1 MRKDCIWKW
10 EDAWGSIAW
19 SRRSEAR
26 LVLEH
31 KGWVSG
37 NGGNEAMVGRSQ
49 ILNNCINDQ
58 LHMPYLA
65 TADHSLC
72 LETPSPWLPGY
83 HSLLVSLLP
92 YSGHSSVLFLTFA
105 FYTTYKLSA
114 FLRTQCWGLFSYS
127 THSFRWFSFLLRLPL
142 LPPCRWHTNL
152 SSRPVSPVCAASPLG
167 YLAGIKLTMSKAK
180 FNISTPLNLHHHLF
194 YFRLHCLPSSSG
206 PKPGSH
212 PLFVSPSVTS
222 NVNNHQGLSFS
233 LLSISWFYFLST
245 PVRNWIIL
253 QLHQLEGRPQDPD
266 EDATHQTTWF
276 ISFMRSRV
284 TVPDIWLQK
293 CELMN
298 AFCSIKFVVICYVA
312 IEN

>member
-49 ILNNCINDQ
+49 ILNNCIKNQ

-105 FYTTYKLSA
+105 FYTTYKCQHFSGPSTGAFFLTLHTPLGDLVFSLGSHYCLHADDIQTWALTLSPLSLLHLHLDILQVSSLPCLKPNST
-114 FLRTQCWGLFSYS
+114 FLPLKLAPP
-127 THSFRWFSFLLRLPL
+127 SFL
-142 LPPCRWHTNL
+142 
-152 SSRPVSPVCAASPLG
+152 
-167 YLAGIKLTMSKAK
+167 
-180 FNISTPLNLHHHLF
+180 F
-194 YFRLHCLPSSSG
+194 
-206 PKPGSH
+206 
-212 PLFVSPSVTS
+212 
-222 NVNNHQGLSFS
+222 
-233 LLSISWFYFLST
+233 
-245 PVRNWIIL
+245 
-253 QLHQLEGRPQDPD
+253 
-266 EDATHQTTWF
+266 
-276 ISFMRSRV
+276 
-284 TVPDIWLQK
+284 
-293 CELMN
+293 
-298 AFCSIKFVVICYVA
+298 
-312 IEN
+312 